1 MVYLFTIFWPAQNIT
16 NRFYLS
22 GPRTGRNLEEPRQK
36 YPRIETKVW
45 LVDCVP
51 LFCMHRR
58 YPLIWKLGASLIGG
72 VNTARYTLSAYS
84 PKAPL
89 RPVHHGLGDENY
101 PSFQLSSSKEFFFHN
116 RVMIFLTLLHSFVI
130 FSYLQHHDTQFVMQ
144 NNNRKEKL
152 RNMSVVRIQCVYVHH
167 HYHHYHHLP
176 SLPTYPM
183 SLPWQNPIFLHL
195 NIQSMAVFCCHHR
208 PRRSLPKDARK
219 ENRICFDAGDKKK
232 HRLRSYLWAT

>member
-1 MVYLFTIFWPAQNIT
+1 M
-16 NRFYLS
+16 
-22 GPRTGRNLEEPRQK
+22 GRNLEEPRQK
-36 YPRIETKVW
+36 YPRIESKVW

-101 PSFQLSSSKEFFFHN
+101 PSFQLSSSKEFVFHN
-116 RVMIFLTLLHSFVI
+116 RVMIFLTLLHSIVI

-152 RNMSVVRIQCVYVHH
+152 KYVCLKDSVCLCSPPPSPSPSSFSAHVTYELTLTKSYFPSPQYIVYG
-167 HYHHYHHLP
+167 
-176 SLPTYPM
+176 SLLL
-183 SLPWQNPIFLHL
+183 SSSSQEK
-195 NIQSMAVFCCHHR
+195 SSKG
-208 PRRSLPKDARK
+208 RS
-219 ENRICFDAGDKKK
+219 
-232 HRLRSYLWAT
+232 